1 MNSPKQN
8 SDNTGRIQK
17 KHCNQQNRWNVIK
30 KLSKSDIKWFLE
42 KVFVPIAL
50 VVIPLSPSAIAL
62 LDSQQPP
69 TAAPPIPQATQL
81 SSPSK

>member
-17 KHCNQQNRWNVIK
+17 KGCNHKNRRNVIK

-62 LDSQQPP
+62 LDNQQPP
-69 TAAPPIPQATQL
+69 TAAPRLAPATEL

>member
-1 MNSPKQN
+1 MKSPKQN
-8 SDNTGRIQK
+8 SDKTGRIQK
-17 KHCNQQNRWNVIK
+17 KDCNQKHRWNFIEK
-30 KLSKSDIKWFLE
+30 PSKSDIKWFLE

-69 TAAPPIPQATQL
+69 TAAPPVPPATQL